1 MTVKKSS
8 ASSMYV
14 PDGICCLRE
23 VERGEGHL
31 DEGGQLGGIAEARL
45 KLLVVIGLRM
55 GVATGSW

>member
-1 MTVKKSS
+1 
-8 ASSMYV
+8 MYV